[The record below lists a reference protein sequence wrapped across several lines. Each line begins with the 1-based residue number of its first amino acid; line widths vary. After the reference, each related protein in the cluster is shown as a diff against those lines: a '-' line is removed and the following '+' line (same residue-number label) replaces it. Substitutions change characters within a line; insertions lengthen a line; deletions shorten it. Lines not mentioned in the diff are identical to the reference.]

1 MAVPAIGLPLLG
13 KVFAAAKGLLGA
25 KKAAAAVKATQLGI
39 PGLTAGATKAATG
52 KGLIGGAKR
61 FAGEAFTN
69 YLGGKPT
76 VKNLAENF
84 GLDAVFGGLAAAQ
97 TPGDLGDKLIA
108 GTTVGLSGGLGGMI
122 GTTGYG
128 KLFNKGQMPTGLTRQ
143 MTEVGGA
150 LLGDTVGMSVSDN
163 LQRMKGGGLTAWERE
178 AQQSDELYRKQLE
191 QEILAK
197 YGILGQPYQTGYGS
211 DPFLV
216 ENGLA

>member
-1 MAVPAIGLPLLG
+1 MAAPLIALPFLG
-13 KVFAAAKGLLGA
+13 KAFAAAKGLLAA
-25 KKAAAAVKATQLGI
+25 KKAAAVVKATQLGI

-52 KGLIGGAKR
+52 KGLLGGAKR

-128 KLFNKGQMPTGLTRQ
+128 KLFNKGKMPEGLTRQ

-191 QEILAK
+191 QELLAK
-197 YGILGQPYQTGYGS
+197 YGMLGQSYQTGYGS
-211 DPFLV
+211 DPFLL